1 MGLSRPIG
9 QALQRLVEDTL
20 LTQQFRCLPLATL
33 LVTATALAAARLH
46 AQTPA
51 SPPSERPVIVTAGEG
66 VVQAVPDRAY
76 VSISAESRAASPRE
90 AQRRNTELMK
100 PVQDKLHAAGIP
112 ADAIRTTA
120 YDLQFE
126 YDWSNG
132 RRIPKGYVARNVIE
146 VRVDAIDKLGELLDV
161 AVTAGATSVSDIRF
175 DVKDRARLER
185 DAIRMAVINARTKA
199 EAAAAGAG
207 STIDRVVRIEEHG
220 VASPPPVPIVRM
232 AMKEQGQTADVPIAT
247 GQLELRARV
256 TLTAAI
262 K

>member
-1 MGLSRPIG
+1 MTQHFRWLFPAI
-9 QALQRLVEDTL
+9 LVLAGAVLAHTL
-20 LTQQFRCLPLATL
+20 PAD
-33 LVTATALAAARLH
+33 
-46 AQTPA
+46 AQTQPA
-51 SPPSERPVIVTAGEG
+51 APERPVVVTAGEG

-100 PVQDKLHAAGIP
+100 PVQDKLRAAGIP

-126 YDWSNG
+126 YDWNNG
-132 RRIPKGYVARNVIE
+132 RRIPKGYVARNAIE
-146 VRVDAIDKLGELLDV
+146 VRVDAIDKLGELLDI
-161 AVTAGATSVSDIRF
+161 AVSAGATSVSDIRF

-185 DAIRMAVINARTKA
+185 DALRLAVIDARTKA
-199 EAAAAGAG
+199 DAAAAGAG
-207 STIDRVVRIEEHG
+207 SSIDRVVRIEEHG
-220 VASPPPVPIVRM
+220 VVSAPPMPMMRM
-232 AMKEQGQTADVPIAT
+232 AMKEQSQAADVPIAT

-256 TLTAAI
+256 TLTAAL

>member
-1 MGLSRPIG
+1 MARLFEDGLMTQHFRWPFPAI
-9 QALQRLVEDTL
+9 LV
-20 LTQQFRCLPLATL
+20 
-33 LVTATALAAARLH
+33 LVGAALAVTRPAG
-46 AQTPA
+46 AQPQA
-51 SPPSERPVIVTAGEG
+51 PGSDRPVVVTAGEG

-76 VSISAESRAASPRE
+76 VTISAESRAASPRE

-100 PVQDKLHAAGIP
+100 PVQDKLRAAGVP

-132 RRIPKGYVARNVIE
+132 RRIPKGYLARNVIE
-146 VRVDAIDKLGELLDV
+146 VRVDTIDKLGELLDI
-161 AVTAGATSVSDIRF
+161 AVTAGATSVTDIRF
-175 DVKDRARLER
+175 DVKDRTKLER
-185 DAIRMAVINARTKA
+185 DALRLAVVDARTKA

-207 STIDRVVRIEEHG
+207 SSIERIVRIEEHG
-220 VASPPPVPIVRM
+220 VVSPPPVPMMRM
-232 AMKEQGQTADVPIAT
+232 AMKEQSQAADVPIAT

-256 TLTAAI
+256 TLTAAL

>member
-1 MGLSRPIG
+1 VTQHYRWP
-9 QALQRLVEDTL
+9 L
-20 LTQQFRCLPLATL
+20 LAILILAGAAPAGTAAA
-33 LVTATALAAARLH
+33 ATAPAG
-46 AQTPA
+46 AQQQP
-51 SPPSERPVIVTAGEG
+51 SVSERPVVVMAGEG

-100 PVQDKLHAAGIP
+100 PVQDKLRSAGVP

-126 YDWSNG
+126 YDWNNG
-132 RRIPKGYVARNVIE
+132 RRIPKGYVARNTIE
-146 VRVDAIDKLGELLDV
+146 VRVDNIDKLGELLDI

-175 DVKDRARLER
+175 DVKDRAKLER
-185 DAIRMAVINARTKA
+185 EAVRLAVVDARTKA
-199 EAAAAGAG
+199 DVAASGAGA
-207 STIDRVVRIEEHG
+207 SIDRVVRIEEHG
-220 VASPPPVPIVRM
+220 VVTPPPMPMVRM
-232 AMKEQGQTADVPIAT
+232 AMKEQSQASDVPIAT

-256 TLTAAI
+256 TLTASL